1 MASKKTVEQ
10 VAIVQEVAISF
21 WQTTYG
27 ILIKRLFFN
36 AVAVIATTL
45 YDQLN
50 GGGIDWAVFQK
61 VIATQVLYIV
71 ITFTRDVAD
80 PKMPNTT
87 EAVKLQGK

>member
-1 MASKKTVEQ
+1 MPRKTMEKVE
-10 VAIVQEVAISF
+10 IVQQVKISF

-36 AVAVIATTL
+36 AVAVVATTL

-50 GGGIDWAVFQK
+50 GDGINWVVFQK

-71 ITFTRDVAD
+71 MTFTRDIAD
-80 PKMPNTT
+80 PKLPNTT
-87 EAVKLQGK
+87 HALEVNGK